1 MAPRSPGRTDAD
13 CARCTRTPG
22 HRPVRPARVRRRAP
36 VRIRTTRRPT
46 CGPCRR
52 PTSFCAI
59 RCGGHGTTR
68 NGSPPDPTTMAA
80 RSRQRVHRATP
91 AVFRFPFESVPGPS
105 QAGAGGSGW
114 DRYAWSPSRRA
125 GAVDSPLIR
134 SYGGRCQRRD
144 HSETRMVTGIRPRC
158 GGRVVGWGTGRNGSG
173 RRRRRPPPV
182 RLPPVGFRPSRRWAR
197 RHHRD
202 DW

>member
-1 MAPRSPGRTDAD
+1 VSDRG
-13 CARCTRTPG
+13 
-22 HRPVRPARVRRRAP
+22 PARGVDLYGLVGVSPSADGAEIARAYRRRLREVHP
-36 VRIRTTRRPT
+36 RRPT

-59 RCGGHGTTR
+59 RCGGRDTTP
-68 NGSPPDPTTMAA
+68 NGSPPDLTTMAA
-80 RSRQRVHRATP
+80 RSRRRVHRATP
-91 AVFRFPFESVPGPS
+91 AVFRCPFESVPGPS

-125 GAVDSPLIR
+125 GAVDSPLICA
-134 SYGGRCQRRD
+134 YGGRCQRRD
-144 HSETRMVTGIRPRC
+144 HSETRMVTGIPPRC

-182 RLPPVGFRPSRRWAR
+182 RLPPVGFRSRRWAR

-202 DW
+202 DR